1 VTVRLPH
8 TARTPTRPHPISGP
22 ARPSPR
28 YGRAPYKRSMFGR
41 VPFHTS
47 GPPAERALAYVG
59 WVGFI
64 ESADEWYAKPAET
77 STAAPAEAAAQARS
91 DGDRPLPT
99 QLAALK
105 RPTVGAWLV
114 NVVALRQPAALDQ
127 LFAAADA
134 IRGANGAAE
143 LRELSQRRR
152 K

>member
-1 VTVRLPH
+1 N
-8 TARTPTRPHPISGP
+8 
-22 ARPSPR
+22 
-28 YGRAPYKRSMFGR
+28 
-41 VPFHTS
+41 
-47 GPPAERALAYVG
+47 
-59 WVGFI
+59 
-64 ESADEWYAKPAET
+64 
-77 STAAPAEAAAQARS
+77 
-91 DGDRPLPT
+91 DGDRPLAT

-152 K
+152 KSIDAALAAATAEVAQANAPAPTRQQLAEAESTLAAAMA